1 MVSKKKIVLLV
12 IVAIIVVVGVY
23 FLVNYQQ
30 AQQNFK
36 GEHNILVLCTDPSEN
51 RPGIGAVDM
60 AFVVDVTDGK
70 VENITP
76 VYPGGMT
83 DPNLTPT
90 SDMQAE
96 GLNQWYLHDSLW
108 SDNLENGTKI
118 AQDIVKYNTN
128 ISTDMVVVVTPTA
141 IDAMIDAVGPVY
153 SNGQLVENVSSID
166 FLREDQ
172 SQNGATRGDAIE
184 NLAQGIKDAAQKNNN
199 KPALIKAALEQYS
212 QGNIKAVPADKFSQF
227 VSYAGFNSLL
237 G

>member
-12 IVAIIVVVGVY
+12 IIAIIVVIGVY

-70 VENITP
+70 VGNITP

-128 ISTDMVVVVTPTA
+128 ISTDMVLVVTPTA

-212 QGNIKAVPADKFSQF
+212 QGNIKAVPADEFSQF